1 MNKILR
7 FTSLLALSS
16 FMMVSCGENSTS
28 PSEPPSGAP
37 TLESISLSGE
47 YQTSFFVDDAF
58 DYEGLVVTATYS
70 DESSKVISS
79 GYTVSTPDMSTKGE
93 KEVTV
98 AYLSKTAK
106 YSITII
112 EPIEEY
118 AGYMYFDFYRIDIL
132 KSDKSKYYL
141 NPGIKDKDNQD
152 IDVSDFPFTFTFDSS
167 LVDVSKYGGIS
178 SKGSSTGSTV
188 ITCTYTVNP
197 DIKASCTVNIVDSL
211 PTKEKVWVR
220 VDDYDSLSDGD
231 ILVMASPEYGL
242 TASLDTLH
250 SKLNPVT
257 STFSSDKKT
266 ITSLG
271 EGTIEFYLGIEEK
284 GMTLEAQTN
293 EYLVCTHQGKV
304 KLDSSSNTNK
314 YWDIHANYD
323 LEDGAVIENDVES
336 LGYFMYNVSQ
346 NYFSTYV
353 NNSISEYMKLPFIYR
368 LEEVN

>member
-1 MNKILR
+1 MNKIFR

-16 FMMVSCGENSTS
+16 FMMVSCGENTSS
-28 PSEPPSGAP
+28 PSEPPSGDP
-37 TLESISLSGE
+37 TLQSISLSGE
-47 YQTSFFVDDAF
+47 YQTSFFVDDTF

-79 GYTVSTPDMSTKGE
+79 GYTVSTPDMSTKGK

-106 YSITII
+106 YSITVS

-118 AGYMYFDFYRIDIL
+118 AGYMYFDFYRIDIV
-132 KSDKSKYYL
+132 KSDKSKHYL

-152 IDVSDFPFTFTFDSS
+152 IDVSDFPFTFTFNSS
-167 LVDVSKYGGIS
+167 LVEVSKYGGIS
-178 SKGSSTGSTV
+178 SKGSNTGSTIV
-188 ITCTYTVNP
+188 TCTYTVNP
-197 DIKASCTVNIVDSL
+197 NIKASCTVNIVDSL
-211 PTKEKVWVR
+211 PTKEKTWVR

-231 ILVMASPEYGL
+231 ILVMAAPEYNL

-250 SKLNPVT
+250 SKLNPVS

-271 EGTIEFYLGIEEK
+271 EGTIEFYLGIEDK
-284 GMTLEAQTN
+284 GMTLEAQSN

-304 KLDSSSNTNK
+304 KLDASSKTNR

-353 NNSISEYMKLPFIYR
+353 DNSISEYMKLPFIYR
-368 LEEVN
+368 LEEVE